1 MNDKDMNNILF
12 ILNRSQ
18 EELEAW
24 WHGMDPE
31 DQEYAMWIIKS
42 YREELVRMQET
53 YEELCPID
61 QEDNLSLVREYLKKF
76 QLNN

>member
-24 WHGMDPE
+24 WHGMDQE
-31 DQEYAMWIIKS
+31 DQEYAMWIIKT
-42 YREELVRMQET
+42 YREELVRMQDA
-53 YEELCPID
+53 YDDFLPMDEEDLT
-61 QEDNLSLVREYLKKF
+61 LVKNYLKKF
-76 QLNN
+76 QL

>member
-24 WHGMDPE
+24 WHSMDDE
-31 DQEYAMWIIKS
+31 DKEYAMWIIKS

-53 YEELCPID
+53 YEELVPLD
-61 QEDNLSLVREYLKKF
+61 QEEDLSLASEYLKKF
-76 QLNN
+76 QL

>member
-1 MNDKDMNNILF
+1 MNNILF

-53 YEELCPID
+53 YEDLCPMD
-61 QEDNLSLVREYLKKF
+61 QEEDLSSAKEYLKKF
-76 QLNN
+76 QLNK

>member
-24 WHGMDPE
+24 WNGIDQE
-31 DQEYAMWIIKS
+31 DQEYAMYIIKA
-42 YREELVRMQET
+42 YREELYRM
-53 YEELCPID
+53 EEMYNDFPPLD
-61 QEDNLSLVREYLKKF
+61 EENLTLVKNYLKKF
-76 QLNN
+76 QL

>member
-1 MNDKDMNNILF
+1 MNDKDMSNILY

-18 EELEAW
+18 EELEIW
-24 WHGMDPE
+24 WHSMDPE

-53 YEELCPID
+53 YEELVPLD
-61 QEDNLSLVREYLKKF
+61 EEDLSIAKNYLKKF
-76 QLNN
+76 QL

>member
-18 EELEAW
+18 EELEIW
-24 WHGMDPE
+24 WKNMDPE
-31 DQEYAMWIIKS
+31 DQEYAMWIIKA

-53 YEELCPID
+53 YEDLCPMD
-61 QEDNLSLVREYLKKF
+61 AEDLSIARNYLKKF
-76 QLNN
+76 QL

>member
-12 ILNRSQ
+12 ILNRSH

-24 WHGMDPE
+24 WNGMDIE

-42 YREELVRMQET
+42 YRAELVRMQDAYDHFTPLDEADL
-53 YEELCPID
+53 ELAKD
-61 QEDNLSLVREYLKKF
+61 YLKKF
-76 QLNN
+76 QL

>member
-24 WHGMDPE
+24 WHSMDEE
-31 DQEYAMWIIKS
+31 DREYALWIINA
-42 YREELVRMQET
+42 YREELNRMAKEYDSLLPT
-53 YEELCPID
+53 
-61 QEDNLSLVREYLKKF
+61 EDEDVSIAKEYLKKF
-76 QLNN
+76 QL

>member
-18 EELEAW
+18 EELETW
-24 WHGMDPE
+24 WHSMDPE
-31 DQEYAMWIIKS
+31 DQEYAMCIIKS

-53 YEELCPID
+53 YDDFLPIWNGEED
-61 QEDNLSLVREYLKKF
+61 LSLAKEYLKKF
-76 QLNN
+76 RL